1 MFSNTNPFGRAAEEQ
16 HQLEQEYE
24 RRQIQLNN
32 NNNNKPPPL
41 PNRPQPSTSSSQQQS
56 PPTPPRRR
64 NSINDDN
71 YINEDDQLPPSY
83 ESVIAISNDDRVLEQ
98 GPRRPFM
105 NTHNNNNFS
114 SPGMYSNDSSY
125 HNNSPSLN
133 PPYPNVSTYPGL
145 NSRRNAYNFNPCKY
159 RSFSSNFNI

>member
-41 PNRPQPSTSSSQQQS
+41 PNRPQASTSSSQQQS

-71 YINEDDQLPPSY
+71 FNEDDQLPPSY

-145 NSRRNAYNFNPCKY
+145 NSRRNAYNFNPCKC
-159 RSFSSNFNI
+159 RSFSFDFNI